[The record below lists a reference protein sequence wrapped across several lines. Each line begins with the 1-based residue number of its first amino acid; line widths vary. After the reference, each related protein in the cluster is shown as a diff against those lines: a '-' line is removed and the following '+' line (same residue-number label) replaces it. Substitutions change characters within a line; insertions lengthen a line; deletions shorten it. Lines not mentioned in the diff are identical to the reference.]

1 MLGNQGWGRLLGTK
15 SVWGGRAGHRGAV
28 RMVQPLSPV
37 DLDKG
42 PGRGGWVGMRSQA
55 LEGAG
60 PCARRML
67 DSEHTVKN
75 QLRATHTV

>member
-1 MLGNQGWGRLLGTK
+1 MGP
-15 SVWGGRAGHRGAV
+15 AG
-28 RMVQPLSPV
+28 MVQPLSPV
-37 DLDKG
+37 DLGKG

-60 PCARRML
+60 PCARPML

>member
-1 MLGNQGWGRLLGTK
+1 MGALAGYRISVGLESRASWG
-15 SVWGGRAGHRGAV
+15 S